1 MDPLAQAGM
10 RLASGVIGPIV
21 GRFFR
26 ISEGPGA
33 ALANQPVRVSAYFS
47 FKEKR
52 RLTPQDFDRIAREL
66 VEAGLRAPGER
77 PLPPG
82 EEAGVAAALAAT
94 LSGLPGLELTDAQA
108 VELGHEELARRLR
121 DRAPYLG
128 LSEQAG
134 YFYTR
139 LLDLTCLH
147 VLHFFTQRSHFIA
160 AALVQQSRRQS
171 ELIAKV
177 DELVARI
184 PRQDAGDEAF
194 ERRYLEYVVRKHS
207 TLTIFGIDL
216 TRTPG
221 KWPLDAAYMSL
232 EATAGP
238 ADADPADQWRLNVH
252 TGEYELRVALSGPLP
267 ADQAL
272 ADRERVLLRG
282 EAGSGKTTLIQWLA
296 VSAARPVP
304 DERMMYVRDR
314 IPFVL
319 PLRTLARHTSLPSP
333 RRFLAS
339 VGAPMAGEQPAGWE
353 DRVLSQR
360 RGLVLVDGID
370 EIPEADR
377 VRAHEW
383 LADLVG
389 QYPGNRWLVT
399 SRPSAVRDEWLRDQ
413 SFSELTLA
421 PMSPSDVAAFIQRW
435 HAAARTGE
443 PEDDTELAGYES
455 QLLASVRANGDL
467 GRLATNPLMCGLI
480 CALHRDRRGFLPFG
494 RKDLYA
500 AALSMLLSRRDRE
513 RQLKVPEI
521 REEAQLQLLQRLAY
535 WLIRN
540 GAAEMDRAQA
550 EKLIEDALPSLPEVA
565 ALGDGRK
572 VFQHFLLRSGLL
584 RTPAPGRVDFIH
596 RTFQDFL
603 GARAALDEG
612 GFGELAR
619 HADDDQW
626 NDVIRMAVAQGR
638 PRERTEIFQ
647 ALLEHGTPRATL
659 LALASLPQA
668 AELDPRIRDAVQE
681 RAATLLPP
689 RTAAMAKEL
698 GSVGPILL
706 ELLPDPD
713 ETDPDTAHLLVDAA
727 AATGR
732 VEAID
737 YLERFCN
744 HASAQVRNHLVEA
757 WPWFDAEEYAQ
768 RVISQLPSGPVTY
781 QVSSDEQLDAL
792 GRHAPQTQLTVTGQV
807 SSAGLA
813 RYGRR
818 VRLESLNLRNAGL
831 RDLGFL
837 ARQRNLKHLT
847 CLSCPALGQL
857 DALQDA
863 ALESLYINTPSPEWR
878 RVLGSLAQ
886 LRRLSFSGSPA
897 DWDLK
902 NLVHPA
908 APLDELWL
916 YLNVGLSQGLRGL
929 SWFQQIR
936 VLSLYEA
943 AAPASE
949 EDWREIEA
957 LPQVYLL
964 RLSPSA
970 LLKAPRT
977 TSVPTVTTLAFN
989 DSASITRSAVK
1000 RIPALFPSLTTL
1012 HLSTP
1017 VAAFPHAK
1025 LLPKG
1030 IRLTHNGA

>member
-1 MDPLAQAGM
+1 M
-10 RLASGVIGPIV
+10 RIASGVIGPIV

-26 ISEGPGA
+26 FSEGPGA
-33 ALANQPVRVSAYFS
+33 ALADHPVRVSAYFS

-52 RLTPQDFDRIAREL
+52 TLTRQDFDKIADKL

-82 EEAGVAAALAAT
+82 DEAGVAAALAGT
-94 LSGLPGLELTDAQA
+94 LYGLPGLDLTDAQA
-108 VELGHEELARRLR
+108 VELGHRELARRLR
-121 DRAPYLG
+121 AQAPHLG
-128 LSEQAG
+128 LSEQAE

-147 VLHFFTQRSHFIA
+147 VLHFFTQRSHFVA
-160 AALVQQSRRQS
+160 ATLVQQSRRQS

-177 DELVARI
+177 DELVTRI
-184 PRQDAGDEAF
+184 PRQDAGDGAF

-232 EATAGP
+232 EATASRP
-238 ADADPADQWRLNVH
+238 AEVDPADQWRLNPH

-272 ADRERVLLRG
+272 AARERVLLRG

-296 VSAARPVP
+296 VSAARAVP
-304 DERMMYVRDR
+304 DERMAYVRDR

-319 PLRTLARHTSLPSP
+319 PLRTLARHSSLPSP
-333 RRFLAS
+333 RTFLAS
-339 VGAPMAGEQPAGWE
+339 VGVPLAGEQPVGWE
-353 DRVLSQR
+353 DRVLTQR

-377 VRAHEW
+377 IRAHEW

-399 SRPSAVRDEWLRDQ
+399 SRPSAVREEWLGDQ

-421 PMSPSDVAAFIQRW
+421 PMSPADVAAFVQRW
-435 HAAARTGE
+435 HAAAKSDD
-443 PEDDTELAGYES
+443 PEEDAELAGYEA
-455 QLLASVRANGDL
+455 QLLASVRANADL

-612 GFGELAR
+612 SFGELAR

-647 ALLEHGTPRATL
+647 ALLKHGTPTAIL

-668 AELDPRIRDAVQE
+668 AELDPRIRDTVQE

-698 GSVGPILL
+698 GAVGPILL
-706 ELLPDPD
+706 ELLPDP
-713 ETDPDTAHLLVDAA
+713 EEADPETAHFLVDAA
-727 AATGR
+727 VATGR
-732 VEAID
+732 AEAVD
-737 YLERFCN
+737 YLERFTG
-744 HASAQVRNHLVEA
+744 HQSARVATHLLEA
-757 WPWFDAEEYAQ
+757 WPWFDPEEYAR
-768 RVISQLPSGPVTY
+768 RVIARVRQGGMTLK
-781 QVSSDEQLDAL
+781 VSSDGQLDAL
-792 GRHAPQTQLTVTGQV
+792 GRYSPQTRLSVTGQV
-807 SSAGLA
+807 SSEALT
-813 RYGRR
+813 RYGER
-818 VRLESLNLRNAGL
+818 VRLEMLTLSSSTLTSL
-831 RDLGFL
+831 DFL
-837 ARQRNLKHLT
+837 AGQPELRHLT
-847 CLSCPALGQL
+847 CLSCPRLSEL
-857 DALQDA
+857 DALKA
-863 ALESLYINTPSPEWR
+863 SAVESIYVNAPHESWR
-878 RVLGSLAQ
+878 RVLGGLAQ
-886 LRRLSFSGSPA
+886 LKRLQFAGSLV
-897 DWDLK
+897 DWSLDDLT
-902 NLVHPA
+902 HPT
-908 APLDELWL
+908 APLHELWL
-916 YLNVGLSQGLRGL
+916 YLGTRLTRGLRGL
-929 SWFQQIR
+929 SRYQKLHS
-936 VLSLYEA
+936 LSLYES
-943 AAPASE
+943 AAPASAD
-949 EDWREIEA
+949 DWREIGA
-957 LPQVYLL
+957 LPAVSIL
-964 RLSPSA
+964 RISVAALQAAPVMVLPAVHNLS
-970 LLKAPRT
+970 
-977 TSVPTVTTLAFN
+977 FN

-1012 HLSTP
+1012 NLSTP

-1025 LLPKG
+1025 LLPKWV
-1030 IRLTHNGA
+1030 RLTHNGA

>member
-10 RLASGVIGPIV
+10 RIASGVIGPIV

-26 ISEGPGA
+26 YSEGPGA
-33 ALANQPVRVSAYFS
+33 ALADRPVRVSAYFS

-52 RLTPQDFDRIAREL
+52 ALAPQDFDKIAEKL

-82 EEAGVAAALAAT
+82 DEAGVAAALAGT
-94 LSGLPGLELTDAQA
+94 LCGLPGLDLTDAQA
-108 VELGHEELARRLR
+108 VELGHQELARRLR
-121 DRAPYLG
+121 AQAPYLG
-128 LSEQAG
+128 LSEQAE

-147 VLHFFTQRSHFIA
+147 VLHFFTQRSHFVA
-160 AALVQQSRRQS
+160 ATLVQQSRRQN

-177 DELVARI
+177 DELVTRI

-232 EATAGP
+232 EATA
-238 ADADPADQWRLNVH
+238 AVAEVDSADQWRLNLH
-252 TGEYELRVALSGPLP
+252 TGEYELRVPLAGPLP

-304 DERMMYVRDR
+304 DERMTYVRDR

-319 PLRTLARHTSLPSP
+319 PLRTLARHSSLPSP

-353 DRVLSQR
+353 DRVLSHR
-360 RGLVLVDGID
+360 RGLILVDGID

-377 VRAHEW
+377 VRAREW

-399 SRPSAVRDEWLRDQ
+399 SRPSAVRDEWLHDQ
-413 SFSELTLA
+413 FFSELTLA
-421 PMSPSDVAAFIQRW
+421 PMSPPDVAAFIQRW

-443 PEDDTELAGYES
+443 PEDDSELAGYET

-612 GFGELAR
+612 SFGELAR

-647 ALLEHGTPRATL
+647 ALLKHGTPRATL

-713 ETDPDTAHLLVDAA
+713 QTDPETAHLLVDAA

-732 VEAID
+732 AEAID
-737 YLERFCN
+737 YLERFCG
-744 HASAQVRNHLVEA
+744 HRSAQVLSHLVQA

-768 RVISQLPSGPVTY
+768 RVIVRLPSGGVAY
-781 QVSSDEQLDAL
+781 QVASDEQLDAL
-792 GRHAPQTQLTVTGQV
+792 GRHAPQSHLTVTGQV
-807 SSAGLA
+807 SSTALA
-813 RYGRR
+813 RYGER
-818 VRLESLNLRNAGL
+818 VRLRSLTLRNASL
-831 RDLGFL
+831 TDLDFL
-837 ARQRNLKHLT
+837 ARQPELQHFT
-847 CLSCPALGQL
+847 CLSCPGLARL
-857 DALQDA
+857 DALKSA
-863 ALESLYINTPSPEWR
+863 SVESIYINTPSEAWR
-878 RVLGSLAQ
+878 TVLSSLAR
-886 LRRLSFSGSPA
+886 LKRLSFSGSPA
-897 DWDLK
+897 GWDLVD
-902 NLVHPA
+902 LVHPEA
-908 APLDELWL
+908 ALQELWL
-916 YLNVGLSQGLRGL
+916 YLRTGLARGLRGL
-929 SWFQQIR
+929 SLYQGIEL
-936 VLSLYEA
+936 LSLYEA
-943 AAPASE
+943 AAPASV

-957 LPQVYLL
+957 LPAVSVL

-970 LLKAPRT
+970 LLRAPRL
-977 TSVPTVTTLAFN
+977 SIPPVHTLSFN
-989 DSASITRSAVK
+989 GRADLSRAMVK
-1000 RIPALFPSLTTL
+1000 RIPALFPNLRTLSLP
-1012 HLSTP
+1012 TP
-1017 VAAFPHAK
+1017 PGDFPYAK
-1025 LLPKG
+1025 LLPSG
-1030 IRLTHNGA
+1030 IRVTGTNA